1 MATPETLVQ
10 QAQALLDNLWL
21 LIRRMDPDETDLEPY
36 NDYYRE
42 RVEDLIGMAQDRI
55 ERRER
60 LVKEGTH

>member
-10 QAQALLDNLWL
+10 QAQALLDSLWL

-42 RVEDLIGMAQDRI
+42 RVEDLIGKAQDRL
-55 ERRER
+55 ERRQGQADAPS
-60 LVKEGTH
+60 V